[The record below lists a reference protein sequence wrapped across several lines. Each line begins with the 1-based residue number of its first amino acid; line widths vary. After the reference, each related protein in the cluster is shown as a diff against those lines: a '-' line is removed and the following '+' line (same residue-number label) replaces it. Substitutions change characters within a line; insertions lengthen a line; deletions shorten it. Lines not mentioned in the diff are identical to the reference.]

1 MKRQALARRGGFIRH
16 TNGGFTL
23 IELLVV
29 IALIAILMAILMPA
43 LGLARDQ
50 GRKMKC
56 AGNLRSLALANNVY
70 VANNDDWTV
79 PCRFITPSGT
89 TLWTSNKQFRKYI
102 GYDVTDPGL
111 STVQTPKKYKCPSDR
126 QKAYA
131 HAYNVETGTTTGT
144 LVSYGYN
151 IEDFYPSVGSPS
163 WDATML
169 MDVLG
174 YKMTTIQQPATK
186 MQFNEAQDW
195 WSKWKGAD
203 YIHGWDVLGQMG
215 TVNQYKAVG
224 CGGPTM
230 YRHNESANLAFYD
243 GHVETWHK
251 SKVWIP
257 EHATQKPYQTGIW
270 VVRRDIWQKNGGGR

>member
-1 MKRQALARRGGFIRH
+1 MKRQAFIRR
-16 TNGGFTL
+16 GGFTL

-29 IALIAILMAILMPA
+29 IAVIAILMAILLPA

-56 AGNLRSLALANNVY
+56 AGNLRSLALANSVY

-79 PCRFITPSGT
+79 PCRFITKSGT

-102 GYDVTDPGL
+102 GYEGSEPGL
-111 STVQTPKKYKCPSDR
+111 SSVQTPKKYKCPSDR

-131 HAYNVETGTTTGT
+131 HAYNVEQGTTTGT

-151 IEDFYPSVGSPS
+151 IEDWYPSVGSPS

-174 YKMTTIQQPATK
+174 YKVSTIQQPATK
-186 MQFNEAQDW
+186 MQFGEAQDW
-195 WSKWKGAD
+195 WSKWKGAN
-203 YIHGWDVLGQMG
+203 YIDGWDVLGQDG
-215 TVNQYKAVG
+215 TVNQYKQVG

-230 YRHNESANLAFYD
+230 YRHNEAANLAFYD
-243 GHVETWHK
+243 GHVETRHK

-270 VVRRDIWQKNGGGR
+270 VVRKDIWQKNGGGL

>member
-1 MKRQALARRGGFIRH
+1 MKCQAFSRRSGFIRRAC
-16 TNGGFTL
+16 GGFTL

-43 LGLARDQ
+43 LSLARDQ

-56 AGNLRSLALANNVY
+56 AGNLRSLALANSIY
-70 VANNDDWTV
+70 VSNNDDWTV
-79 PCRFITPSGT
+79 PCRFIVGTQT

-102 GYDVTDPGL
+102 GYDTTEKGL
-111 STVQTPKKYKCPSDR
+111 STVQTPKKFRCPSDR
-126 QKAYA
+126 QKAYL
-131 HAYNVETGTTTGT
+131 HAYNVEQGTTTGT

-169 MDVLG
+169 MNVLG
-174 YKMTTIQQPATK
+174 YKMTTIPQPATK

-203 YIHGWDVLGQMG
+203 YIHGWDVLGQQG
-215 TVNQYKAVG
+215 TVNQYKQVG

-230 YRHNESANLAFYD
+230 YRHNESVNLAFYD
-243 GHVETWHK
+243 GHVETRHK

-257 EHATQKPYQTGIW
+257 EDATRKPYQTGIW
-270 VVRRDIWQKNGGGR
+270 VVRRDIWEKNGGGR

>member
-1 MKRQALARRGGFIRH
+1 MKRQAFIRR
-16 TNGGFTL
+16 GGFTL

-50 GRKMKC
+50 GRKIKC
-56 AGNLRSLALANNVY
+56 AGNMRSLALANSIY
-70 VANNDDWTV
+70 VSNNDDWTV
-79 PCRFITPSGT
+79 PCRFITKSGT

-102 GYDVTDPGL
+102 GYDTTEPGL
-111 STVQTPKKYKCPSDR
+111 STVQTPKKFRCPSDR
-126 QKAYA
+126 QKAYL

-151 IEDFYPSVGSPS
+151 IEDFYPSIGSPS

-203 YIHGWDVLGQMG
+203 YIHGWDMLGQQG

-270 VVRRDIWQKNGGGR
+270 VVRRDIWEKNGGGR

>member
-1 MKRQALARRGGFIRH
+1 MKRQAFSPLDRRRRLM
-16 TNGGFTL
+16 GFTL

-56 AGNLRSLALANNVY
+56 AGNLRSLALANTVY
-70 VANNDDWTV
+70 AANNDDWAV

-131 HAYNVETGTTTGT
+131 HAYNVEQGTTTGT

-151 IEDFYPSVGSPS
+151 IEDWYPSVGSPS

-169 MDVLG
+169 MNVLG
-174 YKMTTIQQPATK
+174 YKVSTIQQPATK
-186 MQFNEAQDW
+186 MQFGEAQDW

-203 YIHGWDVLGQMG
+203 YIHGWDVLGQDG
-215 TVNQYKAVG
+215 TVNQYKQVG

-270 VVRRDIWQKNGGGR
+270 VVRRDIWEKNGGGR

>member
-1 MKRQALARRGGFIRH
+1 MKRQA
-16 TNGGFTL
+16 FTL

-29 IALIAILMAILMPA
+29 IAVIAILMAILMPA
-43 LGLARDQ
+43 LNLARDQ

-56 AGNLRSLALANNVY
+56 AGNLKSLALANSIY

-89 TLWTSNKQFRKYI
+89 TLWTSNDQFRTYI
-102 GYDVTDPGL
+102 GYKGTDPGL
-111 STVQTPKKYKCPSDR
+111 SSVQTPKKFRCPSDR
-126 QKAYA
+126 QKAYL
-131 HAYNVETGTTTGT
+131 HAYNVEQGTTTGT

-163 WDATML
+163 WTATME

-174 YKMTTIQQPATK
+174 YKMTTIQQPSMK
-186 MQFNEAQDW
+186 MQFGEAHDW
-195 WSKWKGAD
+195 WSKWRGAN
-203 YIHGWDVLGQMG
+203 YIAGWDVLGQMG
-215 TVNQYKAVG
+215 TVNEYKGVG

-230 YRHNESANLAFYD
+230 YRHNEGANLAFYD
-243 GHVETWHK
+243 GHVEAWHK

-257 EHATQKPYQTGIW
+257 EHAEQKPYQTGIW
-270 VVRRDIWQKNGGGR
+270 VVRRDIWEKNGGGL

>member
-1 MKRQALARRGGFIRH
+1 MKHKA
-16 TNGGFTL
+16 FTL

-43 LGLARDQ
+43 LSLARDQ

-56 AGNLRSLALANNVY
+56 AGNLRSLALANSVY
-70 VANNDDWTV
+70 AANNDDWAV
-79 PCRFITPSGT
+79 PCRFITPQGT
-89 TLWTSNKQFRKYI
+89 TQWTSNDAFRKYI
-102 GYDVTDPGL
+102 GYEGTDPGL
-111 STVQTPKKYKCPSDR
+111 SSVQTPKRYRCPSDR
-126 QKAYA
+126 QKAYL
-131 HAYNVETGTTTGT
+131 HAYNVEQGTTTGT
-144 LVSYGYN
+144 LVSYGFN
-151 IEDFYPSVGSPS
+151 IEDFYPSIGSPS

-169 MDVLG
+169 MAVLG
-174 YKMTTIQQPATK
+174 YKMTTIQQPAMK

-215 TVNQYKAVG
+215 TVNQYKQVG

-243 GHVETWHK
+243 GHVETRHK

-257 EHATQKPYQTGIW
+257 EQATQKPYQTGIW
-270 VVRRDIWQKNGGGR
+270 VVRRDIWEKNGGGR